1 MPIKVI
7 KKKLYVTSIPPGF
20 PLEKI
25 YEKISSNVRT
35 SFAEISIRGN
45 RAFIE
50 LVGTEAEIK
59 DTWYRIRNSLQ
70 DLWELYRLERQKEAS
85 ISAIVK
91 EAGRTFPPE
100 SLVYALKLKGY
111 DARLS
116 EDKQYIYTNAPSDI
130 VIESARR
137 IAEVIDEIRFQVKGS
152 AAKRMIAAIAAGL
165 SVGPEKVIEYGLQTR
180 VLEETEDGLRL
191 REEWRKGLR
200 KIAVMLKGAELGFE

>member
-35 SFAEISIRGN
+35 PFAEISIRGN

-59 DTWYRIRNSLQ
+59 DTWYRIRNALQ
-70 DLWELYRLERQKEAS
+70 DLWELYRLERRKEAS
-85 ISAIVK
+85 INAIVK

-100 SLVYALKLKGY
+100 SLVYALKLKRY

-116 EDKQYIYTNAPSDI
+116 EDKQYIYTNAPPDI
-130 VIESARR
+130 VVESARR

-152 AAKRMIAAIAAGL
+152 AAKRMIAAIAVGL
-165 SVGPEKVIEYGLQTR
+165 SVDPEKVIEYGLKTR
-180 VLEETEDGLRL
+180 VLEETDDGLRL

>member
-1 MPIKVI
+1 MPIRVI
-7 KKKLYVTSIPPGF
+7 KRKLYVTSIPPGF

-25 YEKISSNVRT
+25 YEKISSSIRT
-35 SFAEISIRGN
+35 PFAEISIHGN

-59 DTWYRIRNSLQ
+59 DTWYRIRNALQ
-70 DLWELYRLERQKEAS
+70 DLWELYRLEKRKEAS
-85 ISAIVK
+85 IDAIVR

-100 SLVYALKLKGY
+100 SLMYALKLKGY

-116 EDKQYIYTNAPSDI
+116 EDKQYIYTNAPPDI

-137 IAEVIDEIRFQVKGS
+137 IAEVIDEIRFRVKGS
-152 AAKRMIAAIAAGL
+152 AAKHMIAAIAAGL
-165 SVGPEKVIEYGLQTR
+165 SVDPEKVIEYGIKTR
-180 VLEETEDGLRL
+180 VLEETDDGLRL

-200 KIAVMLKGAELGFE
+200 KIAVMLKGAELGSE